1 MSNRRTGMQ
10 FIEAGN
16 FEELS
21 RISAEFMI
29 NCIKQKPDA
38 LFCLASGNSPTRTFE
53 IFVERIIKEKIDVS
67 KLKIL
72 KLDEW
77 WRVPSADPSTCESF
91 MQLRIL
97 KPLHIPIQNYI
108 SFDSDAP
115 DAQVECQRIAN
126 VIGEIGPIDLCILG
140 LGKNGHLGL
149 NEPGPYFIPFSHVA
163 KLDTKIKTHDMLSKT
178 DAVIDYGMTIGMAD
192 IMTSREVLFLAAG
205 DDKNKVYAEFLKGQV
220 SSTLPASVLWL
231 HSNTKCVFESQL
243 LKPRQT
249 V

>member
-1 MSNRRTGMQ
+1 MSNRETGMQ
-10 FIEAGN
+10 FIQADN

-21 RISAEFMI
+21 RISAELMI
-29 NCIKQKPDA
+29 NFVKQKPDA

-77 WRVPSADPSTCESF
+77 WGVAVADPSTCESF

-97 KPLHIPIQNYI
+97 KPLHIPTQNYI

-115 DAQVECQRIAN
+115 DAQAECQRIADA
-126 VIGEIGPIDLCILG
+126 IGEKGPIDLCILG

-149 NEPGPYFIPFSHVA
+149 NEPGPFFIPFSHVA
-163 KLDTKIKTHDMLSKT
+163 KLDTKTKAHDMLSKT
-178 DAVIDYGMTIGMAD
+178 GTAIDYGMTIGMAD
-192 IMTSREVLFLAAG
+192 IMASREVLFLAAG
-205 DDKNKVYAEFLKGQV
+205 DGKNEVYAEFLKARV
-220 SSTLPASVLWL
+220 CSTLPASVLWL
-231 HSNTKCVFESQL
+231 HPNTKCVFESRL
-243 LKPRQT
+243 VSP
-249 V
+249 VSD